1 MNDIKIITQQEKC
14 YEFVKENLIEDL
26 ENIIESE
33 E

>member
-14 YEFVKENLIEDL
+14 YEFVKENLIEVL